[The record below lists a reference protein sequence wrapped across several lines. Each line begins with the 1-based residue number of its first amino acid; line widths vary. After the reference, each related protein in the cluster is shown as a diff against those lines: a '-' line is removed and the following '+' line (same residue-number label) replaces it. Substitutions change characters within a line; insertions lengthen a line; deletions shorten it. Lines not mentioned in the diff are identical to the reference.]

1 MEAAVAVKQSCEANL
16 IKKRNVQ
23 GVGIGFKW
31 VNGEPTDEPAI
42 LVFVEKKY
50 TKSDCYRKQS
60 LEDFIPPS
68 IDGVRTDVIE
78 VGKIIPHSYT
88 SKCRPI
94 QPGFSAGHV
103 NVTAGT
109 IGGFF
114 RDQDGDVVALSNN
127 HVFADE
133 NRCQIGDIIYQPGR
147 ADSGV
152 SAAPQP
158 VWGTD
163 PTALPYF
170 ATLKKWSVLS
180 AENTHDSATAKVHEN
195 FMPSMINPVYPHMNG
210 RMVGVRDAASK
221 MVAQKVG
228 RTTGYTSGK
237 VMGVKASFTI
247 GYDTIEAKFN
257 DCIVFTNMSQ
267 PGDSGSI
274 IFDMEMYALG
284 LLFAGSPKATIASP
298 MQTIM
303 DFYGLTILQ

>member
-1 MEAAVAVKQSCEANL
+1 
-16 IKKRNVQ
+16 
-23 GVGIGFKW
+23 
-31 VNGEPTDEPAI
+31 
-42 LVFVEKKY
+42 
-50 TKSDCYRKQS
+50 
-60 LEDFIPPS
+60 
-68 IDGVRTDVIE
+68 
-78 VGKIIPHSYT
+78 
-88 SKCRPI
+88 
-94 QPGFSAGHV
+94 
-103 NVTAGT
+103 
-109 IGGFF
+109 
-114 RDQDGDVVALSNN
+114 VVALSNN

>member
-1 MEAAVAVKQSCEANL
+1 MEEAVAVKQSCEANL
-16 IKKRNVQ
+16 FKKRNVQ

-50 TKSDCYRKQS
+50 SKSDCYRKQS

-68 IDGVRTDVIE
+68 IDGISTDVIE
-78 VGKIIPHSYT
+78 IGKIIPHSYT
-88 SKCRPI
+88 AKCRPI

-114 RDQDGDVVALSNN
+114 RDQDGDLVALSNN

-133 NRCQIGDIIYQPGR
+133 NRCKEGDLIYQPGR
-147 ADSGV
+147 ADSGA
-152 SAAPQP
+152 SAIPNP
-158 VWGTD
+158 IWNTD
-163 PTALPYF
+163 TSALPYF
-170 ATLKKWSVLS
+170 ATLKKWSVL
-180 AENTHDSATAKVHEN
+180 AAQNTHDSAIAKVHES
-195 FMPSMINPVYPHMNG
+195 FIPDMINPVYPHMDM
-210 RMVGVRDAASK
+210 RMAGVRDAASK
-221 MVAQKVG
+221 MMAQKAG
-228 RTTGYTSGK
+228 RTTGYTTGQ

-247 GYDTIEAKFN
+247 GYDTIDARFN

-274 IFDMEMYALG
+274 IFDMEMYAIG

-298 MQTIM
+298 MQTVM
-303 DFYGLTILQ
+303 NYYGLTILE